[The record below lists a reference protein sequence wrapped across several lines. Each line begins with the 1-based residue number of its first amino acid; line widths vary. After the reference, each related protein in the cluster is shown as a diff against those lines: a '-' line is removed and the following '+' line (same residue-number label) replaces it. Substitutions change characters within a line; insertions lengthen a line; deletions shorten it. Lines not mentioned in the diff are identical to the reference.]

1 MSPDVRVLVWFFAA
15 ASVAGGLVWA
25 CVRAQ
30 RAEAARRRAK
40 FDPMEVES

>member
-1 MSPDVRVLVWFFAA
+1 MSPEVRVLVWFFAA
-15 ASVAGGLVWA
+15 VGVAGAVVWA